1 MEGLINTQVI
11 VGEKTAGESVKVRKQ
26 LEQLIKKVNSSS
38 FDIAALLHTIKKNH
52 YYDGFNTFAEF
63 VKTLEIKSRK
73 AHYLT
78 RMAEVMEIVGIPREK
93 YEPVGVAKLRE
104 ITSLNPE
111 DTWINPETKE
121 ETPISEFIKGFVEKG
136 HEMPLE
142 EIKTHVKVLKGLV
155 GAEAMIWLHLYVKQS
170 VLDNV
175 IRPALDKAK
184 MLIGSVKKD
193 EDGNSLDATDGQAAE
208 SIFAD
213 FLSGE

>member
-1 MEGLINTQVI
+1 MEGLVNTQVI

-38 FDIAALLHTIKKNH
+38 FDIATLLHTIKKNH

-63 VKTLEIKSRK
+63 VKTLEIKPRK

-78 RMAEVMEIVGIPREK
+78 RMAEVMETVGITRDK
-93 YEPVGVAKLRE
+93 YEPIGVAKLRE

-111 DTWINPETKE
+111 DTWVNPETKE